1 MDQSTEEVRRVAD
14 LVEVVGQHVALR
26 PAGADRWK
34 ACCPFHDEKT
44 PSFYVSREKGFYKC
58 FGCGE
63 TGDVFKFVQKV
74 ENLSF
79 PEAKRQL
86 AERYGVALPR
96 GGGKELTPEQQAA
109 YAERDRLVRI
119 MAAAIAFFREHFS
132 GNAGMPARD
141 YARQRGLSQRTLE
154 KFSIGYSP
162 DAWDALTNYLVRKYG
177 YKAEEAALAGLLIEK
192 ENDNGNARYYDRYR
206 HRLMFPIWDERGQV
220 IAFGGRALEGGRTGT
235 PEAKYINSPEGPL
248 FKKSRTL
255 YAWHLARAE
264 VGKRES
270 IIITEG
276 YMDAIALHEAGF
288 SNTVAT
294 LGTALTT
301 QHVQMLRRLAPK
313 TVYLCYDGDS
323 AGMRA
328 ALRAG
333 PLFDSNGL
341 NVRVVA
347 LPKEDDPD
355 TFIRKHGEVGFRNA
369 LESARLLA
377 QYRVEMALDGFDF
390 SNVGERAEA
399 IQNASEIIAHVTN
412 ATEKEE
418 YISWL
423 AERWAREE
431 NITTP
436 ERMLMIEKA
445 VRQHVNSAGG
455 KPQRQAQPET
465 LPFKPKPFN
474 PKFGGKFQE
483 PPVPSANQEEEAEGV
498 SQMLSQTASGQMSGA
513 ARAERLLVGV
523 MLNSPS
529 SRPRILGAMPSSKW
543 MQELHYEIV
552 AQLRKLPDGEAVN
565 PTTLLEVLSPE
576 AAGLASELMLSDQSQ
591 VPATPEVISDC
602 IKRVEGHWAR
612 QREREILD
620 LVKGK
625 LERNEP
631 ISPEE
636 RQAYTQA
643 VIDTKRKVPV
653 PSDD

>member
-1 MDQSTEEVRRVAD
+1 MDQSTEEVRRRAD
-14 LVEVVGQHVALR
+14 LVEVVGQYVALR
-26 PAGADRWK
+26 PAGHDRWK
-34 ACCPFHDEKT
+34 ACCPFHDEKS

-58 FGCGE
+58 FGCGVS
-63 TGDVFKFVQKV
+63 GDVFKFVQQI

-109 YAERDRLVRI
+109 YAERDRLLRV
-119 MAAAIAFFREHFS
+119 MAATINFFREQFS
-132 GNAGMPARD
+132 GNSGLAARD
-141 YARQRGLSQRTLE
+141 YARQRGLSRSTLD
-154 KFSIGYSP
+154 KFSIGYAP
-162 DAWDALTNYLVRKYG
+162 DAWDALRDYLVRKYG
-177 YKAEEAALAGLLIEK
+177 YKPEDVALAGLVIER
-192 ENDNGNARYYDRYR
+192 ENEDGSVRYYDRYR

-288 SNTVAT
+288 ANTVAT

-313 TVYLCYDGDS
+313 TIYLCYDGDS

-355 TFIRKHGEVGFRNA
+355 TFIRKHGEVGFQNA
-369 LESARLLA
+369 LDNARLLA
-377 QYRVEMALDGFDF
+377 QYELEQALVDVDF
-390 SNVGERAEA
+390 NNVAERSEA
-399 IQNASEIIAHVTN
+399 LQSAAQIIANVSDG
-412 ATEKEE
+412 EQQKE
-418 YISWL
+418 YIRLLINKWEL
-423 AERWAREE
+423 
-431 NITTP
+431 
-436 ERMLMIEKA
+436 
-445 VRQHVNSAGG
+445 
-455 KPQRQAQPET
+455 
-465 LPFKPKPFN
+465 
-474 PKFGGKFQE
+474 
-483 PPVPSANQEEEAEGV
+483 AEGV
-498 SQMLSQTASGQMSGA
+498 IGQERLNLIEALIQREVKIASERSSGKSKVLTFERGRDRFYQSSTQVANSDDVHQEVNQTLAQSAIGKLSGA
-513 ARAERLLVGV
+513 AGAERILISV

-529 SRPRILGAMPSSKW
+529 SRPRVLESLQKSMWIE
-543 MQELHYEIV
+543 ELHYEI
-552 AQLRKLPDGEAVN
+552 AAELRKLPDGEPVN
-565 PTTLLEVLSPE
+565 PTALLEVLSPE
-576 AAGLASELMLSDQSQ
+576 AAGIASELMLSDERQA
-591 VPATPEVISDC
+591 PATPEVILDC
-602 IKRVEGHWAR
+602 INRIEGHWAR

-625 LERNEP
+625 LERGEA

-636 RQAYTQA
+636 RQAYIQA

-653 PSDD
+653 PKED